1 MSRRCKGMSKILDE
15 DLKLVEQS
23 IYLPLVLS
31 VLEYDRKVTEITPF
45 KIKLVYVD
53 LIEHT
58 MLKVQK
64 DLKKINDEMRKLKMK
79 VIRGT
84 NDGVFTEYDIY
95 YKGYH
100 EAHRFFNANLKNNT
114 EKLLTYYLNKDIK
127 DRI

>member
-1 MSRRCKGMSKILDE
+1 MCRRCKNMSKILDE

-45 KIKLVYVD
+45 KIKLVYKD

-64 DLKKINDEMRKLKMK
+64 DLRKINDEMRKLKIK
-79 VIRGT
+79 VIRGE
-84 NDGVFTEYDIY
+84 NDGTFTEYNIY

-100 EAHRFFNANLKNNT
+100 EEHRFFNPNLKNNT
-114 EKLLTYYLNKDIK
+114 QKLLSYYLHKDLQ
-127 DRI
+127 

>member
-1 MSRRCKGMSKILDE
+1 MTKILVE
-15 DLKLVEQS
+15 DLRLVEQS

-45 KIKLVYVD
+45 KIKLVYLD

-79 VIRGT
+79 VIRGE
-84 NDGVFTEYDIY
+84 NDGTFTVYDIY

-100 EAHRFFNANLKNNT
+100 EAHRFFNAHLKNNT
-114 EKLLTYYLNKDIK
+114 QKLLSYYLHREK
-127 DRI
+127 

>member
-1 MSRRCKGMSKILDE
+1 MSKILDE
-15 DLKLVEQS
+15 DLKVVEQS

-31 VLEYDRKVTEITPF
+31 VLEYDRKVIGITPF
-45 KIKLVYVD
+45 KIKLVYLN
-53 LIEHT
+53 LIEYT

-79 VIRGT
+79 VIRGE
-84 NDGVFTEYDIY
+84 NDGTFTEYDIY

-114 EKLLTYYLNKDIK
+114 QKLLSYYLHKDI
-127 DRI
+127 

>member
-1 MSRRCKGMSKILDE
+1 MSKILDE

-64 DLKKINDEMRKLKMK
+64 DMKKINDEMRKLKMK
-79 VIRGT
+79 VIRGN
-84 NDGVFTEYDIY
+84 NDGVFTEYNIY

-100 EAHRFFNANLKNNT
+100 EAHNFFNANLKNNT
-114 EKLLTYYLNKDIK
+114 EKLLNYYLMRDHMS
-127 DRI
+127 

>member
-1 MSRRCKGMSKILDE
+1 MSKILDE

-64 DLKKINDEMRKLKMK
+64 DLKKINEEMRKLKMK
-79 VIRGT
+79 VIRGN
-84 NDGVFTEYDIY
+84 NDGLFTEYNIY

-100 EAHRFFNANLKNNT
+100 EEHRFFNANLKNNT
-114 EKLLTYYLNKDIK
+114 QKLLSIYLIGMYHPLLKD
-127 DRI
+127 

>member
-1 MSRRCKGMSKILDE
+1 MTKMLDE
-15 DLKLVEQS
+15 DLRLVEQS

-31 VLEYDRKVTEITPF
+31 VLEYDRKVTGLTAF
-45 KIKLVYVD
+45 KIKLVYLH

-64 DLKKINDEMRKLKMK
+64 DLKKINDEMRKLKVK

-114 EKLLTYYLNKDIK
+114 EKLLTYYLNKDTQ
-127 DRI
+127 

>member
-1 MSRRCKGMSKILDE
+1 MTKILEE
-15 DLKLVEQS
+15 DLRLVEQS

-64 DLKKINDEMRKLKMK
+64 DLKKINEEMRKLKMK
-79 VIRGT
+79 VIRGN
-84 NDGVFTEYDIY
+84 NDGVFTEYNIY

-100 EAHRFFNANLKNNT
+100 EEHRFFNANLKNNT
-114 EKLLTYYLNKDIK
+114 QKLLSYYLHKDLQ
-127 DRI
+127 

>member
-1 MSRRCKGMSKILDE
+1 MSKILDE

-31 VLEYDRKVTEITPF
+31 VLEYDRKVTEVTPF

-79 VIRGT
+79 VIRGE
-84 NDGVFTEYDIY
+84 NDGTFTEYDIY

-114 EKLLTYYLNKDIK
+114 QKLLSYYLHKDI
-127 DRI
+127 

>member
-1 MSRRCKGMSKILDE
+1 MTKKLE
-15 DLKLVEQS
+15 DDLRLVEQS

-31 VLEYDRKVTEITPF
+31 VLEHDRKVTEITAF
-45 KIKLVYVD
+45 KIKLVYLD

-79 VIRGT
+79 VIRGH
-84 NDGVFTEYDIY
+84 NDGTFTEYDIY

-114 EKLLTYYLNKDIK
+114 QKLLYYYLHKEIQ
-127 DRI
+127 